1 MNKREKILESAWK
14 YLELPIIWKIQLDM
28 IWSRNTLKNHSFAME
43 IEEIE
48 QWFPD
53 NGFDNIKIKP
63 IPEQKPAPVY
73 ELWGPRQE
81 LLIYI
86 IDYYDIDKFEPLE
99 TWGSY
104 IDVWMG
110 DE

>member
-53 NGFDNIKIKP
+53 NG
-63 IPEQKPAPVY
+63 
-73 ELWGPRQE
+73 
-81 LLIYI
+81 
-86 IDYYDIDKFEPLE
+86 
-99 TWGSY
+99 
-104 IDVWMG
+104 
-110 DE
+110 